1 MPRCPRPSV
10 FTAGPAPTVTT
21 SYSITSRSGAASPID
36 AEAEKHR
43 ACVLVHAAA
52 LLQVLLL
59 LLVALV
65 ALKCGFG
72 GAKGEVS

>member
-1 MPRCPRPSV
+1 
-10 FTAGPAPTVTT
+10 
-21 SYSITSRSGAASPID
+21 
-36 AEAEKHR
+36 
-43 ACVLVHAAA
+43 LVHAAA